1 MGLGPPVLA
10 LYCQLKRLGVFER
23 ITDVME
29 LGAQNVWCPKAG
41 IVKKLFE
48 AFGKPPPPPDMLDRF
63 ANWKGSGLEL
73 YTALGFTYH
82 CVDLDPQFNSI
93 PLDLNFD
100 PCPPEHA
107 GKYGFV
113 TNHGTSEHILNQYNV
128 FKVMHDLTMTGG
140 FMLHAVPFTVH
151 LEHGFFNYQPN
162 FFDALARY
170 NSYETLGVWIGPDWQ
185 LASFIPWDPIL
196 LDYLALSSKT
206 THLLVV
212 AQRKMYD
219 REFCVPFQEIYEGM
233 VPDDVR
239 SRYAM
244 VLDGEVLDGKRVK
257 YLTKDAVL
265 AQEYQTQI
273 MGLNNVIA
281 SYKGQIDG
289 LKHELA
295 MTRHQLDQLRH
306 GLALGE
312 TGSLTK
318 RRDGAHL
325 RPAIPER
332 GTEIRHDLLRKT
344 RARSRARKSAPS

>member
-10 LYCQLKRLGVFER
+10 LYCQLKRLGVFEGV
-23 ITDVME
+23 TDVME

-63 ANWKGSGLEL
+63 ANWKGSGMEL

-100 PCPPEHA
+100 PCPPEHV

-128 FKVMHDLTMTGG
+128 FKVMHDLTVTGG

-170 NSYETLGVWIGPDWQ
+170 NSYEVSGIWVGPGWQ
-185 LASFIPWDPIL
+185 VASFIPWEPNL
-196 LDYLALSSKT
+196 LDKP
-206 THLLVV
+206 
-212 AQRKMYD
+212 
-219 REFCVPFQEIYEGM
+219 FCVPFQGVYEPM
-233 VPDDVR
+233 TNEEHLA
-239 SRYAM
+239 RYAM
-244 VLDGEVLDGKRVK
+244 VVDGELYDGKRVK
-257 YLTKDAVL
+257 YISKEKIVAERLEEETRAFHNELSAARAKAL
-265 AQEYQTQI
+265 AGI
-273 MGLNNVIA
+273 SGR
-281 SYKGQIDG
+281 
-289 LKHELA
+289 EL
-295 MTRHQLDQLRH
+295 
-306 GLALGE
+306 LGE
-312 TGSLTK
+312 LGK
-318 RRDGAHL
+318 R
-325 RPAIPER
+325 
-332 GTEIRHDLLRKT
+332 IRR
-344 RARSRARKSAPS
+344 RVVG